1 MDVFRSNSAQSQG
14 EASRVSAATPRLLY
28 FAVMMLGIVFALLV
42 SAAGGP
48 AKLWGKTAGI
58 FSSQTSRA
66 SSISRNVDLNRE
78 FDRELDRQQPQ
89 QQAELL
95 LERAVSRSDG
105 STNDGSTNDGSTNTN
120 QSVALIES
128 RLDNWRGQLK
138 WDSQLGDITAVAL
151 NSSDPNVRVSAI
163 EIQIAAYGLT
173 KSNSTI
179 DSLERQAGSN
189 DRAQE
194 TWALWSLGLLGNR
207 GVRPERAVHILTT
220 RLQNSGAQSRQN
232 DEETRRWAVEGLAL
246 VGTTSTIAP
255 LLNAMHSDPSAM
267 VRERAACSLAKSGML
282 TRQQRLLAVPHLI
295 NFSEEAAL
303 DAQTRGWAFQA
314 LADITQQ
321 HLPNDSIAWRN
332 WYQETVAS
340 GQ

>member
-1 MDVFRSNSAQSQG
+1 MV
-14 EASRVSAATPRLLY
+14 
-28 FAVMMLGIVFALLV
+28 LGVVLALLV

-48 AKLWGKTAGI
+48 AKLWAKTAGI
-58 FSSQTSRA
+58 FSLPKTSH
-66 SSISRNVDLNRE
+66 SSLISGDADWNRE

-105 STNDGSTNDGSTNTN
+105 SSSDRASDNASPN
-120 QSVALIES
+120 QSVAIIES
-128 RLDNWRGQLK
+128 RLDHWRGQLK
-138 WDSQLGDITAVAL
+138 WDSQLGDITSVAL
-151 NSSDPNVRVSAI
+151 NSSDPSVRVSAI

-173 KSNSTI
+173 KSDATVE
-179 DSLERQAGSN
+179 SLARQAGSN

-194 TWALWSLGLLGNR
+194 IWALWSLGLLGNR
-207 GVRPERAVHILTT
+207 GVQPDRVVHILTAH
-220 RLQNSGAQSRQN
+220 LQNSGAHPGQN
-232 DEETRRWAVEGLAL
+232 DEETRRWSVEGLAL

-282 TRQQRLLAVPHLI
+282 SRQQRLIAVPQLI
-295 NFSEEAAL
+295 NFSEDSAL
-303 DAQTRGWAFQA
+303 DVQTRGWAFQA

-321 HLPNDSIAWRN
+321 RLPNDSSAWRS

>member
-1 MDVFRSNSAQSQG
+1 M
-14 EASRVSAATPRLLY
+14 SAAKRHLLHL
-28 FAVMMLGIVFALLV
+28 AVMMLGVVLALLV

-48 AKLWGKTAGI
+48 AKLWAKTACV
-58 FSSQTSRA
+58 FSLQKTSHP
-66 SSISRNVDLNRE
+66 SSMSGDADLNRE
-78 FDRELDRQQPQ
+78 FDRELDRQRPQ

-95 LERAVSRSDG
+95 LERAVSRSDASQDGPGNSG
-105 STNDGSTNDGSTNTN
+105 STNA
-120 QSVALIES
+120 SVALIES

-138 WDSQLGDITAVAL
+138 WDSQLGDITSVAL
-151 NSSDPNVRVSAI
+151 NSSDPSVRVSAI
-163 EIQIAAYGLT
+163 EIQITAYGLS
-173 KSNSTI
+173 KSNSTV
-179 DSLERQAGSN
+179 DSLARQAGSN

-207 GVRPERAVHILTT
+207 GVQPDRVVHILTAH
-220 RLQNSGAQSRQN
+220 LQNSGAYSGQN
-232 DEETRRWAVEGLAL
+232 DEDTRRWAVEGLAL

-282 TRQQRLLAVPHLI
+282 SRQQRLIAVPQLI
-295 NFSEEAAL
+295 NFSEDSAL

-321 HLPNDSIAWRN
+321 HLPNDSTAWRN
-332 WYQETVAS
+332 WYQETAGS

>member
-1 MDVFRSNSAQSQG
+1 MPAGKRH
-14 EASRVSAATPRLLY
+14 LLHLT
-28 FAVMMLGIVFALLV
+28 VMVLGVVLALLI

-48 AKLWGKTAGI
+48 AKLWAKTAGI
-58 FSSQTSRA
+58 FSLPQTSHPA
-66 SSISRNVDLNRE
+66 SISGDADWNRE
-78 FDRELDRQQPQ
+78 FDRELDRQRPQ

-95 LERAVSRSDG
+95 LESAVSRSDG
-105 STNDGSTNDGSTNTN
+105 STDRASPN

-128 RLDNWRGQLK
+128 RLDHWRGQLK
-138 WDSQLGDITAVAL
+138 WDSQLGDITSVAL
-151 NSSDPNVRVSAI
+151 NSSDPSVRVSAI

-173 KSNSTI
+173 KSDSTV
-179 DSLERQAGSN
+179 DSLARQAGSK

-194 TWALWSLGLLGNR
+194 IWALWSLGLLGNR
-207 GVRPERAVHILTT
+207 GVQPDRVVHILTAH
-220 RLQNSGAQSRQN
+220 LQNSGAHPGQN
-232 DEETRRWAVEGLAL
+232 DEETRRWSVEGLAL

-282 TRQQRLLAVPHLI
+282 SRQQRLIAVPQLI
-295 NFSEEAAL
+295 NFSEDSAL

-321 HLPNDSIAWRN
+321 RLPNDSTAWRN
-332 WYQETVAS
+332 LYQETAAH
-340 GQ
+340 

>member
-1 MDVFRSNSAQSQG
+1 MDVLRPNSPQPEGQD
-14 EASRVSAATPRLLY
+14 PRLPAGKRHLLHLT
-28 FAVMMLGIVFALLV
+28 VMVLGVVLALLI

-48 AKLWGKTAGI
+48 AKLWAKTAGI
-58 FSSQTSRA
+58 FSLPQTSHPA
-66 SSISRNVDLNRE
+66 SISGDADWNRE
-78 FDRELDRQQPQ
+78 FDRELDRQRPQ

-95 LERAVSRSDG
+95 LESAVSRSDG
-105 STNDGSTNDGSTNTN
+105 STDRASPN

-128 RLDNWRGQLK
+128 RLDHWRGQLK
-138 WDSQLGDITAVAL
+138 WDSQLGDITSVAL
-151 NSSDPNVRVSAI
+151 NSSDPSVRVSAI

-173 KSNSTI
+173 KSDSTV
-179 DSLERQAGSN
+179 DSLARQAGSK

-194 TWALWSLGLLGNR
+194 IWALWSLGLLGNR
-207 GVRPERAVHILTT
+207 GVQPDRVVHILTAH
-220 RLQNSGAQSRQN
+220 LQNSGAHPGQN
-232 DEETRRWAVEGLAL
+232 DEETRRWSVEGLAL

-282 TRQQRLLAVPHLI
+282 SRQQRLIAVPQLI
-295 NFSEEAAL
+295 NFSEDSAL

-321 HLPNDSIAWRN
+321 RLPNDSTAWRN
-332 WYQETVAS
+332 WYQETAAH
-340 GQ
+340 

>member
-1 MDVFRSNSAQSQG
+1 MDVLQSNSPPSKVQG
-14 EASRVSAATPRLLY
+14 PRLPAVKRHLLHV
-28 FAVMMLGIVFALLV
+28 AVMMFGVILALLV

-48 AKLWGKTAGI
+48 AKLWAKTAGM
-58 FSSQTSRA
+58 FSLAKTSHA
-66 SSISRNVDLNRE
+66 ASISGEAELNRE

-105 STNDGSTNDGSTNTN
+105 SAGGESPNP
-120 QSVALIES
+120 SVALIES
-128 RLDNWRGQLK
+128 RLNNWRGQLK
-138 WDSQLGDITAVAL
+138 WDSQLGDITSVAL
-151 NSSDPNVRVSAI
+151 NSSDPGVRVSAI
-163 EIQIAAYGLT
+163 EIQIAAYGLS
-173 KSNSTI
+173 KSDSTVE
-179 DSLERQAGSN
+179 SLARQAGSR
-189 DRAQE
+189 DRTQE

-207 GVRPERAVHILTT
+207 GVQPDRVVHILTAH
-220 RLQNSGAQSRQN
+220 LQNSGAHPGQN
-232 DEETRRWAVEGLAL
+232 DEETRRWSVEGLAL

-282 TRQQRLLAVPHLI
+282 TRQQRLIAVPQLI
-295 NFSEEAAL
+295 NFSEDPAL

-314 LADITQQ
+314 LADISQQ
-321 HLPNDSIAWRN
+321 RLPNDSTAWRS
-332 WYQETVAS
+332 WYQKTVAS